1 MLKYHIQTIE
11 VGAGGASSINFTN
24 IPQDFTDLVLKA
36 SLRQDQGN
44 PNAFPF
50 IRFNG
55 SSANLSSRYLAGT
68 GSSTFSGAVS
78 GLAFWNATK
87 NGVET
92 SNTFTNDEIYIPNY
106 TSSNQKS
113 FSLDNV
119 MENNGT
125 DSRQWLMAGLWANT
139 SPITSITIFSGD
151 NTASPAFSFLQN
163 SSVSLY
169 GVRRGSDGRTEV
181 ASGGVIS
188 TSGGYTIHTFN
199 TSGTFVANRDLNV
212 EYVVVAGGGGGA
224 NTLGGWGAGGGGGY
238 RSSVFGELSGGGSQ
252 AEATSSVNSGTSYLV
267 TVGAGGA
274 GSTAV
279 SGSLSTNGSNSSFNS
294 IVSIGGGFG
303 GQAFNSPAFNGGLG
317 GSGGGGGADATT
329 GGAAGIGTS
338 LQGFNG
344 GSGTPGT
351 NGVRA
356 GGGGGG
362 AGAAGSNASSGRAG
376 NGGAGITSSITG
388 VATGRAGGGGGGT
401 LTCSILGVG
410 TDGGGSAVLNSNGQ
424 PGAANTGG
432 GGAAAD
438 YQSGGDKAGG
448 AGGSGVVIIRYL
460 TP

>member
-11 VGAGGASSINFTN
+11 VAAGGASSINFTN
-24 IPQDFTDLVLKA
+24 IPQGFTDLVLKA

-55 SSANLSSRYLAGT
+55 SSADLSSRYLAGT

-106 TSSNQKS
+106 TGSNQKS
-113 FSLDNV
+113 FSLDSV

-163 SSVSLY
+163 SSISLY
-169 GVRRGSDGRTEV
+169 GVRRGSDGVTLP
-181 ASGGVIS
+181 AAQGGIVT

-199 TSGTFVANRDLNV
+199 SSGTFTAFRPLQC
-212 EYVVVAGGGGGA
+212 EYLVVAGGGGG
-224 NTLGGWGAGGGGGY
+224 GRSYYGGGGGAGGY
-238 RSSVFGELSGGGSQ
+238 RSSVIGEASGGGS
-252 AEATSSVNSGTSYLV
+252 TSEPLVSLASGQSYSV

-274 GSTAV
+274 SF
-279 SGSLSTNGSNSSFNS
+279 TNGSTTSFAG
-294 IVSIGGGFG
+294 ITTIGGGRG
-303 GQAFNSPAFNGGLG
+303 GSENGGLLSGASG
-317 GSGGGGGADATT
+317 GSGGGRSLGASDGGIV
-329 GGAAGIGTS
+329 GAGTAN
-338 LQGFNG
+338 QGFAGGGGNAPAINNG
-344 GSGTPGT
+344 S
-351 NGVRA
+351 

-362 AGAAGSNASSGRAG
+362 AGSVGVASLAYVAG
-376 NGGAGITSSITG
+376 NGGNGLTSSITG
-388 VATGRAGGGGGGT
+388 SAVARAGGGGGAGFGSNT
-401 LTCSILGVG
+401 FTQGLGQA
-410 TDGGGSAVLNSNGQ
+410 GGGNGAIDSAN
-424 PGAANTGG
+424 PGAANTGSG
-432 GGAAAD
+432 GGGRGAD
-438 YQSGGDKAGG
+438 PSGITGG

>member
-11 VGAGGASSINFTN
+11 VAAGGASSINFTN
-24 IPQDFTDLVLKA
+24 IPQGFTDLVLKA

-55 SSANLSSRYLAGT
+55 SSADLSSRYLAGT

-106 TSSNQKS
+106 TGSNQKS
-113 FSLDNV
+113 FSLDSV

-163 SSVSLY
+163 SSISLY
-169 GVRRGSDGRTEV
+169 GVRRGSDGVTLP
-181 ASGGVIS
+181 AAQGGIVT

-199 TSGTFVANRDLNV
+199 SSGTFTAFRPLQC
-212 EYVVVAGGGGGA
+212 EYLVVAGGGGG
-224 NTLGGWGAGGGGGY
+224 GRSYYGGGGGAGGY
-238 RSSVFGELSGGGSQ
+238 RSSVIGEASGGGS
-252 AEATSSVNSGTSYLV
+252 TSEPLVSLASGQSYSV

-274 GSTAV
+274 SF
-279 SGSLSTNGSNSSFNS
+279 TNGSTTSFAG
-294 IVSIGGGFG
+294 ITTIGGGRG
-303 GQAFNSPAFNGGLG
+303 GSENGGLLSGASG
-317 GSGGGGGADATT
+317 GSGGGRSLGASDGGIV
-329 GGAAGIGTS
+329 GAGTAN
-338 LQGFNG
+338 QGFAGGGGNAPAINNG
-344 GSGTPGT
+344 S
-351 NGVRA
+351 

-362 AGAAGSNASSGRAG
+362 AGSVGVASLAYVAG
-376 NGGAGITSSITG
+376 NGGNGLTSSITG
-388 VATGRAGGGGGGT
+388 SAVDRAGGGGGAGFGSNT
-401 LTCSILGVG
+401 FTQGLGQA
-410 TDGGGSAVLNSNGQ
+410 GGGNGAIDSAN
-424 PGAANTGG
+424 PGAANTGSG
-432 GGAAAD
+432 GGGRGAD
-438 YQSGGDKAGG
+438 PSGITGG